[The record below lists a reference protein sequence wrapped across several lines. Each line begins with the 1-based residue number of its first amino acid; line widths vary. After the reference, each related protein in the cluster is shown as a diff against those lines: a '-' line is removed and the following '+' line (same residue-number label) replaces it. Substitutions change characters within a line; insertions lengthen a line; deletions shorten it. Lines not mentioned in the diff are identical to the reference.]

1 MPDSEDTLDDILPEA
16 LQAVLDDRALPVQ
29 VRIGAL
35 SNLGKVRK
43 NNEDQYAVIRRWRS
57 REALMSS
64 LPSGTL
70 LDEKE
75 EAYVLIVADGMGGA
89 AFGEVASEL
98 ALRTVWELGTYAA
111 SWPRKV
117 DERATKHLLEDAD
130 DYVQFIHRRIQQ
142 RASHQPELVGM
153 GTTLTAVLSIGM
165 DAFVVHVGDSRAYR
179 VGEDGIQQ
187 ITRDH
192 TLAQQLV
199 DAGVDVSRTTA
210 FQHVLTNCLG
220 ADAHGV
226 TSEVHHLT
234 LEDGDYLV
242 LCTDGLSDLVE
253 ADEIQQAI
261 ATNPDPRDACDQLVE
276 LALDRGGKDNI
287 TVVIAQFSY
296 ASPKNPAS

>member
-1 MPDSEDTLDDILPEA
+1 MADSEDTLDDLPPEV
-16 LQAVLDDRALPVQ
+16 LQAELDERALPVQ

-35 SNLGKVRK
+35 SHLGKVRK

-57 REALMSS
+57 REALMTS

-70 LDEKE
+70 LEDKE
-75 EAYVLIVADGMGGA
+75 EAYILIVADGMGGA

-98 ALRTVWELGTYAA
+98 ALRTVWELGAYAA

-117 DERATKHLLEDAD
+117 DEATTKRLFDDAD

-153 GTTLTAVLSIGM
+153 GTTLTAFLSIGM
-165 DAFVVHVGDSRAYR
+165 DAFVVHVGDSRAYH
-179 VGEDGIQQ
+179 VGEKGIQQ

-199 DAGVDVSRTTA
+199 DAGVDASRTKA
-210 FQHVLTNCLG
+210 FEHVLTNCLG
-220 ADAHGV
+220 ADARGV
-226 TSEVHHLT
+226 TSEVHHLQ
-234 LEDGDYLV
+234 LDDGDYLV
-242 LCTDGLSDLVE
+242 LCTDGLSDLVK

-261 ATNPDPRDACDQLVE
+261 ADCQVPQDACNQLVE

-296 ASPKNPAS
+296 ANPETRPA